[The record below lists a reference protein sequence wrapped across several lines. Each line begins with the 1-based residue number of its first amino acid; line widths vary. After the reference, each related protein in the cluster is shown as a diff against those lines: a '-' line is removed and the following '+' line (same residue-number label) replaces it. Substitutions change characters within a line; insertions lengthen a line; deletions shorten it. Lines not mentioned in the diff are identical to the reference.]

1 MKHPA
6 RYILL
11 LTLAA
16 VSLGM
21 QGADSPA
28 TDSPDRYTAEQLME
42 QGRTYFEQ
50 RKADEALR
58 CFTAVTKRYENG
70 DSIGKTKLTIRA
82 LNNIACVYKYFYYDY
97 IKAYDYFT
105 KAYRLCEAAGD
116 EEFLPIVMVNLG
128 DLLNDYGINS
138 SSQVMSQQ
146 AQEMFDKCMEHA
158 AASGNW
164 ELMTT
169 AFFNLSNQNYTLDL
183 KRYERLLDSQ
193 IPDSTPD
200 LEYVRLQYRGL
211 EQLQQGNYA
220 RAREYFMRQ
229 FPAVSARWEPE
240 RDTLATYMNIAYT
253 YRMEGDY
260 RRETLYLDSALQL
273 AVASNVSDQ
282 AAGIRHQMTEAQAHE
297 LSERQLIQQMAIL
310 FIGIVLLIVIG
321 SAILLWR
328 KNRQLS
334 SRNRSLYEKNRQL
347 LYAEQQEQQLRK
359 EYETGKYSRSSLNDE
374 HRSTLLSRIQDLLS
388 DPEVFCQPDYT
399 LAKLAKMADSNTTYV
414 SQAVNQRYGTAF
426 SNLLASLR
434 IKEAC
439 RRMVDEQGHYSQL
452 TIEAIATS
460 VGFKSR
466 TAFINA
472 FKREVG
478 LTPSEYLRIA
488 QSQKNEL

>member
-1 MKHPA
+1 MKYLSRH
-6 RYILL
+6 ILL
-11 LTLAA
+11 LMLTASA
-16 VSLGM
+16 ISM
-21 QGADSPA
+21 PA
-28 TDSPDRYTAEQLME
+28 TAAPLGEAGAGYTSEQLME

-58 CFTAVTKRYENG
+58 CFTAVSQRYENG
-70 DSIGKTKLTIRA
+70 DSIGKTKLAIRA

-105 KAYRLCEAAGD
+105 KAYRLCEAVGD
-116 EEFLPIVMVNLG
+116 EEFLPVIMVNLG
-128 DLLNDYGINS
+128 DLLNDYGINN

-146 AQEMFDKCMEHA
+146 AQEIFDKCIERA

-183 KRYERLLDSQ
+183 KRYDRLFDNQ
-193 IPDSTPD
+193 IPDTTPD

-211 EQLQQGNYA
+211 QQLQQGHYA
-220 RAREYFMRQ
+220 EARRYFNRQ
-229 FPAVSARWEPE
+229 LPAISARWEPE

-273 AVASNVSDQ
+273 ATATNVSDQ
-282 AAGIRHQMTEAQAHE
+282 AAGIRHLMTEARAHE
-297 LSERQLIQQMAIL
+297 LSERQLIQQLVIL
-310 FIGIVLLIVIG
+310 FIGIMLLVVIG
-321 SAILLWR
+321 SAVLLWR
-328 KNRQLS
+328 KNRQLR

-347 LYAEQQEQQLRK
+347 LHAEQQEQQLRK
-359 EYETGKYSRSSLNDE
+359 EYEAEKYSRSSLNDE

-388 DPEVFCQPDYT
+388 DPAVFCQPDYT

-488 QSQKNEL
+488 QSQKNES